1 MIANIKQGNSFS
13 ALINYVLKE
22 KKDAKV
28 LSIDGLRTLN
38 KQSLI
43 DSFNTQALLKPS
55 LSKPVG
61 HISLSFSPED
71 RDWLTDALM
80 LKIAKE
86 YMDKMNIKNTQSLIV
101 KHNDTLH
108 PHLHLVYNRIAENG
122 KTISDKQERMRS
134 LKVCEDLSAKYELRG
149 IQGKQNVNRER
160 LKEPDAT
167 KYHIYD
173 TLKMVV
179 DVCNSWEE
187 LKEELAKEGIT
198 TSFTYRGNTKDIQ
211 GVCFEANGYCF
222 NGSKIDRDFSYTKID
237 AMLNS
242 HNWEYSILEYNMLDN
257 KQDYDLE
264 EGFSIGSSLVSIIL
278 SASTGN
284 DNDSENQEEEQPKR
298 KRRR

>member
-13 ALINYVLKE
+13 ALVNYVLKE
-22 KKDAKV
+22 EKDAKV
-28 LSIDGLRTLN
+28 LSIDGLRALN

-108 PHLHLVYNRIAENG
+108 PHLHLVYNRITNNG

-160 LKEPDAT
+160 LKEPDTT

-173 TLKMVV
+173 TLRMVV
-179 DVCNSWEE
+179 DVCDSWEE
-187 LKEELAKEGIT
+187 LKEELEKEGIT
-198 TSFTYRGNTKDIQ
+198 TSFTCRGNTTDIQ
-211 GVCFEANGYCF
+211 GVCFEANGYRF

-242 HNWEYSILEYNMLDN
+242 NNWEYSMFEQQGVEN
-257 KQDYDLE
+257 KQDLE
-264 EGFSIGSSLVSIIL
+264 LDEDFSIGSSLVSSIL
-278 SASTGN
+278 SASAMS
-284 DNDSENQEEEQPKR
+284 DNNFENQEEEQPKR
-298 KRRR
+298 RRRR